1 MLDVP
6 ATHESVE
13 LDALELAVDS
23 LLFHLKVLSV
33 ELGEEVGLT
42 VTGAARHVD
51 SFEMATATVM
61 KVLCLRAARVIVH
74 SHKELAR
81 LGFLLPSPSPGQCEL

>member
-1 MLDVP
+1 MSMLHK
-6 ATHESVE
+6 ARGKGRYRRESGQ
-13 LDALELAVDS
+13 DD
-23 LLFHLKVLSV
+23 
-33 ELGEEVGLT
+33 LGEEVGLT

-51 SFEMATATVM
+51 SFETATATVM

-81 LGFLLPSPSPGQCEL
+81 SGFLLPPPSPGQCEL